1 MLAWMHTNLHEELQ
15 MGTSVFPRRLRNAS
29 HLQSFARYLKHRS
42 AEWVSVWFTTG
53 SPNFA
58 PKILGRFCR
67 CPLML
72 WHTLFWGQDCQVHS
86 FSQGRPGDFV
96 IVFPAGSLCE
106 GNCES
111 STNVRDVRTKLGM
124 VPMMGHH

>member
-1 MLAWMHTNLHEELQ
+1 M
-15 MGTSVFPRRLRNAS
+15 R
-29 HLQSFARYLKHRS
+29 
-42 AEWVSVWFTTG
+42 FTTV

-58 PKILGRFCR
+58 QDTGTFLQVSADVVAYIL
-67 CPLML
+67 L
-72 WHTLFWGQDCQVHS
+72 GQDCQVHS